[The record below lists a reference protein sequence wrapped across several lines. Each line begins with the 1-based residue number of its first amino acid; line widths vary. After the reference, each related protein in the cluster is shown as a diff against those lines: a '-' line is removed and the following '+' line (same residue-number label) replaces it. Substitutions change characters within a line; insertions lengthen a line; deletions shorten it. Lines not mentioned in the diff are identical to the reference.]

1 MSPDYPFDDASTAR
15 AVIHEDGTLTDWNEG
30 ARLLLGYERSEVVG
44 RPAAALLADDPDDG
58 EAPAGDDDPADHVG
72 AARAGD
78 DPADGGGPA
87 GSGPTAGRG
96 EAPRP
101 PGPGEAR
108 WSGTLALR
116 HRDGGTVSVWVLAH
130 RRPHTDDAPA
140 TWLAVAPLADGFP
153 APEDDDLVR
162 SALAQSPC
170 ATMVFDERL
179 RLRGIN
185 DAMSGLVGL
194 PSARIRG
201 LRAPDITDR
210 PESAEMESRMRLALT
225 TGELQEMHSFMKAT
239 GEDRAHAW
247 LARIAPLT
255 DASGRTR
262 GVCVTAHDFTDHFLA
277 RERLQLVNEASVR
290 IGSTLDVTRTAQELA
305 EVCVPALADF
315 VSVDLLDPQEHGGE
329 AVGPLS
335 APVHLRRA
343 AHHSVNPGA
352 PEAVVAPGDVDVYPE
367 ASPQA
372 ASLLAGRA
380 VVAGRPSGDL
390 AAWLSWDARRS
401 SRIAEYGIHAT
412 MSVPLQARGTTLGV
426 AVFTRFRR
434 PDPFSPDDVLLAEEV
449 TARAAVCIDNA
460 RRYSRERE
468 TALTLQR
475 SLLPR
480 TLPRT
485 AAVDA
490 ASRYLPANR
499 AGVGVGG
506 DWFDVI
512 PLSGMRVALV
522 VGDVVG
528 HGIQASATMGRL
540 RTAVRTLADI
550 DLAPDELLTH
560 LDDLVLRLS
569 EEAGGEGGGPG
580 ELGATCL
587 YAVYDPVSR
596 RCTLARAGHPP
607 PLLLPPKGTPHRVDL
622 PAGPPLG
629 LGGLPFESTE
639 LSLHEGSVLAF
650 YTDGLIGPR
659 TDGPDSG
666 HEALGDALAGHTES
680 LDETCDRVLR
690 ALLPGGG
697 AADDV
702 ALLLAR
708 TRGLPA
714 SQVATWDIPADPAL
728 VAPIRKQVV
737 EQLDRWRL
745 SEATFT
751 AELVVSELVT
761 NAIRY
766 GARPIRLRLIH
777 DAATLICEVSDN
789 SHTAPHLRRAK
800 TWDEGGRGLLL
811 VAQLTQRWGSRHTA
825 EGKTIWAELSLFDE
839 E

>member
-15 AVIHEDGTLTDWNEG
+15 AVIHEDGTLTGWSEG
-30 ARLLLGYERSEVVG
+30 ARHLLGYDPAEVLG
-44 RPAAALLADDPDDG
+44 RPAAALLADGGVRLPGAG
-58 EAPAGDDDPADHVG
+58 ED
-72 AARAGD
+72 
-78 DPADGGGPA
+78 
-87 GSGPTAGRG
+87 
-96 EAPRP
+96 
-101 PGPGEAR
+101 R

-116 HRDGGTVSVWVLAH
+116 HRDGHRVSVWVLVH
-130 RRPHTDDAPA
+130 RRPPGNGVPV
-140 TWLAVAPLADGFP
+140 TWLAVAPLGGGYP
-153 APEDDDLVR
+153 PPEDDELVR
-162 SALAQSPC
+162 VALTQSPC
-170 ATMVFDERL
+170 ATMIFDDRL
-179 RLRGIN
+179 RLRGVN
-185 DAMSGLVGL
+185 DAMAALIAL

-201 LRAPDITDR
+201 LRAADMGAR
-210 PESAEMESRMRLALT
+210 PQNAELEAYMRRVL
-225 TGELQEMHSFMKAT
+225 AT
-239 GEDRAHAW
+239 GEQQVMHTYLKAAGEERAHAW
-247 LARIAPLT
+247 LALIAPLT
-255 DASGRTR
+255 DASGQVR
-262 GVCVTAHDFTDHFLA
+262 GVCVTAHDFTEHFLA

-315 VSVDLLDPQEHGGE
+315 VSVDLLDPQEYGGE
-329 AVGPLS
+329 TDGPLT
-335 APVHLRRA
+335 APVRLRRA

-352 PEAVVAPGDVDVYPE
+352 PEAVVEAGRLDTYPG

-372 ASLLAGRA
+372 TSLIAGRT
-380 VVAGRPSGDL
+380 VVTEVPSGDL
-390 AAWLSWDARRS
+390 DTWNHWDERRV
-401 SRIAEYGIHAT
+401 RRVKEFGIHSS

-426 AVFTRFRR
+426 VVFSRFRR
-434 PDPFSPDDVLLAEEV
+434 PESFSPDDVLLAEEV

-468 TALTLQR
+468 TALALQR

-490 ASRYLPANR
+490 ASRYLPAAR
-499 AGVGVGG
+499 AGVGG

-512 PLSGMRVALV
+512 PLSGMRVAMV

-528 HGIQASATMGRL
+528 RGIQASATMGRL

-560 LDDLVLRLS
+560 LDDLVVRLS
-569 EEAGGEGGGPG
+569 EEAGGEGSPG
-580 ELGATCL
+580 EMGATCL

-596 RCTLARAGHPP
+596 RCSLARAGHPP
-607 PLLLPPKGTPHRVDL
+607 PLLLPPKGTPRPVDL

-629 LGGLPFESTE
+629 TGGLPFESADLE
-639 LSLHEGSVLAF
+639 VAEGSVLAF
-650 YTDGLIGPR
+650 YTNGLTESR
-659 TDGPDSG
+659 RRDAHAG
-666 HEALGDALAGHTES
+666 HRMLCEALAADSDS
-680 LDETCDRVLR
+680 LDETCDRILH
-690 ALLPGGG
+690 ALLPQGG
-697 AADDV
+697 ASDDV

-708 TRGLPA
+708 TQGLPA

-737 EQLDRWRL
+737 EQLERWRL
-745 SEATFT
+745 TETSFT

-777 DAATLICEVSDN
+777 DATTLICEVSDA

-825 EGKTIWAELSLFDE
+825 EGKTIWAELSLFGE